1 MSDTLINETDL
12 LARLKK
18 ANIPLVNPVHTAYI
32 PTASFVF
39 NRMTG
44 GGLPERC
51 ITQFWGAE
59 SVGKTLLAQNFVG
72 MLTRG
77 EFDPETGEVTRRGRV
92 AWVDAEG
99 AFDPSWA
106 MQCGID
112 LKYLD
117 LVQPLSGEEALN
129 VVTTL
134 ARQTH
139 QVGKQTL
146 PVYRMIVLDS
156 IASLAYRAEIE
167 GEADDAHVALAARK
181 ISAWIR
187 PLRQNILRVTGTTV
201 LIINQMRMK
210 IGGSPR
216 ADPRE
221 MPGGFALKHDTDLT
235 VAFNGIERFPKDDDQ
250 EAVAYRL
257 HLKTRKNRTFCS
269 GLACQVIVRVD
280 DHPGIDLA
288 AELAPLALDY
298 GLITNAQG
306 QPRKNGHCY
315 LDGRLLMYSP
325 KPGLPEQPVGSEAA
339 LKDLLY
345 QDPALRR
352 TIEARVFAAMQ
363 QEVELRRASWSAGE
377 SMVLPESV
385 DAEEEA

>member
-1 MSDTLINETDL
+1 MSDTVIDEAEL

-18 ANIPLVNPVHTAYI
+18 ANVQVVNPTHTTYI
-32 PTASFVF
+32 PTASFLF

-59 SVGKTLLAQNFVG
+59 SVGKTLLAQNLVG
-72 MLTRG
+72 TLTRG

-106 MQCGID
+106 LRCGID
-112 LKYLD
+112 LRYLD
-117 LVQPLSGEEALN
+117 LIQPLSGEEALN
-129 VVTTL
+129 VVTVL

-139 QVGKQTL
+139 EVGKKRL
-146 PVYRMIVLDS
+146 PVYRMMVLDS

-187 PLRQNILRVTGTTV
+187 PLRQNILRVTGATV

-210 IGGSPR
+210 IGGSPK

-235 VAFNGIERFPKDDDQ
+235 VAFNGIERFPKESDR
-250 EAVAYRL
+250 EAVAYKL

-269 GLACQVIVRVD
+269 GLACEVVVRVD
-280 DHPGIDLA
+280 NHPGIDLA

-298 GLITNAQG
+298 GVITNAQG

-315 LDGRLLMYSP
+315 LDGRPLTYSP

-339 LKDLLY
+339 LRDLLY

-352 TIEARVFAAMQ
+352 TLEARVFATMQ
-363 QEVELRRASWSAGE
+363 QEVEQRRVSWSAGE
-377 SMVLPESV
+377 IVDTPE
-385 DAEEEA
+385 DEEA